1 MFMLNWICV
10 TYQTTCQKF
19 GEVDP
24 EFASEFADQLSS
36 VWSVMDYR
44 YDVHHLTYNGTRLL
58 TFFYHGGDLFGIV
71 QNVPIEKNSDIPF
84 LHSRASVE
92 HHTANFFV
100 RLSSDSVDSPYLS
113 IFCDFE
119 DFISFKIKDVILC
132 CDDGKMTTMSI
143 ASTEKPFRTTSIG
156 LGWGD
161 LCVANKFNPALNF
174 RIIVV

>member
-1 MFMLNWICV
+1 MEGYGFYCYMIFIAVFDYGRFNSFFFDLEKV
-10 TYQTTCQKF
+10 F
-19 GEVDP
+19 
-24 EFASEFADQLSS
+24 EFE
-36 VWSVMDYR
+36 
-44 YDVHHLTYNGTRLL
+44 GTRLL

-84 LHSRASVE
+84 FHSRASVE

-119 DFISFKIKDVILC
+119 DFISSFKIKDVILC